1 MDIEALQRRLQAFAD
16 ERDWDQFHN
25 PKNLAMAL
33 AVEAS
38 ELLEEFQWLTLD
50 EAATLEED
58 PDRLGRVRDEIAD
71 VAVYLL
77 RLCGKLGVDLEQAI
91 DAKIIKNALKYPAD
105 QVRGSARKYTEY
117 KNK

>member
-38 ELLEEFQWLTLD
+38 ELLEEFQWLTA
-50 EAATLEED
+50 EQAANLQED
-58 PDRLGRVRDEIAD
+58 PARLARVTDEIAD
-71 VAVYLL
+71 VAVYLH

-91 DAKIIKNALKYPAD
+91 DAKIEKNALKYPAE
-105 QVRGSARKYTEY
+105 QVRGSPRKYTEY
-117 KNK
+117 KNQ